1 MYILYNFLLVCLYTD
16 VIQWWRCLSV
26 MRFLNECIH
35 CKGETV
41 SLECCLKPTGWIY
54 SCVVCVFWIRWIHY
68 AHTIFF
74 VGEKSMQWVQLELDL
89 GLPVQKFRRVKKQ
102 RCRPYINRWVR
113 GYQLEFDFN
122 PPKNDKQRYRQ
133 LEERY
138 CRERNN
144 KVIERQM
151 WEMLVDYAMKAIQ
164 KERQKKG
171 FWISYEDMQIKAYN
185 AASSSFIQY
194 VTRPDFRMKDPL
206 NYVYKW
212 VQTELYYKTKVDDLF
227 KNINGMKKRKVKQYF
242 DTLGVEY

>member
-1 MYILYNFLLVCLYTD
+1 
-16 VIQWWRCLSV
+16 
-26 MRFLNECIH
+26 
-35 CKGETV
+35 
-41 SLECCLKPTGWIY
+41 
-54 SCVVCVFWIRWIHY
+54 
-68 AHTIFF
+68 
-74 VGEKSMQWVQLELDL
+74 MQWVQLELDL

-102 RCRPYINRWVR
+102 RCRPYVNRWVR